1 MTSIFLCDTIRNDR
15 KKLWRNDG
23 NKKEKKME
31 EYKFLLDFAIILALT
46 KSFSLISKKFN
57 MPPVVGA
64 LLAGIILGPVVLNIV
79 NPSETILNLAEVG
92 VVVLM
97 FEAGLETDL
106 NELKRSGLPAFI
118 IALCGVVIPLV
129 IGGAATYIFDRNIME
144 SVFMGV
150 VLTATSVSITVET
163 LQDMGKLKGRVG
175 TAILGA
181 AIIDDILGI
190 ILLSLMT
197 SVGKSGGVDVISILI
212 IIAKM
217 AVFFVVSGIGGVF
230 ADKFFKWMAGYK
242 DQNIQ
247 RNRRR
252 VAVFALVFCFGLA
265 FLAEVFGIADITGAY
280 LAGIILCKTP
290 QNYYIHRKID
300 IMSYMLVTPIF
311 FASIGLKVDVH
322 GMSGALIMFTLIL
335 CVIAGISKIVG
346 CGLGAALCKY
356 NAKESLQI
364 GAGMVCR
371 GEVALIVAQKGID
384 VGLLS
389 ETYFAPVVIMVL
401 VTTLLSPILLKIL
414 FTE

>member
-1 MTSIFLCDTIRNDR
+1 
-15 KKLWRNDG
+15 
-23 NKKEKKME
+23 ME

-46 KSFSLISKKFN
+46 KSFSLISRKFN

-64 LLAGIILGPVVLNIV
+64 LLAGIILGPVVLDV
-79 NPSETILNLAEVG
+79 VTPSETILNLAEVG

-97 FEAGLETDL
+97 FEAGLETDI
-106 NELKRSGLPAFI
+106 NELKRSGLSAFI
-118 IALCGVVIPLV
+118 IALCGVMVPL
-129 IGGAATYIFDRNIME
+129 IMGAAVTYVLDKNVME

-190 ILLSLMT
+190 ILLSMMT
-197 SVGKSGGVDVISILI
+197 SVGNSGSFNLGSIMLI
-212 IIAKM
+212 IGKM
-217 AVFFVVSGIGGVF
+217 AAFFAIAGIGGFFVE
-230 ADKFFKWMAGYK
+230 KFFEWMAGYK
-242 DQNIQ
+242 DQSVQ

-252 VAVFALVFCFGLA
+252 VAVFALAFCFGLA
-265 FLAEVFGIADITGAY
+265 FLAELFGIADITGAY
-280 LAGIILCKTP
+280 LAGIILCRTP

-322 GMSGALIMFTLIL
+322 GMSNALIIFTVIL
-335 CVIAGISKIVG
+335 CVAAVASKILG
-346 CGLGAALCKY
+346 CGIGGLLCRY
-356 NAKESLQI
+356 NIRESLQI

-371 GEVALIVAQKGID
+371 GEVALIVAQKGIG

-401 VTTLLSPILLKIL
+401 VTTLLSPILLKVL

>member
-1 MTSIFLCDTIRNDR
+1 
-15 KKLWRNDG
+15 
-23 NKKEKKME
+23 ME

-129 IGGAATYIFDRNIME
+129 MGGAATYIFDKNIME

-217 AVFFVVSGIGGVF
+217 AAFFVISGIGGVF
-230 ADKFFKWMAGYK
+230 VDKFFKWMAGYK

-252 VAVFALVFCFGLA
+252 VAVFALAFCFGLA